1 MAAIFGEQPVM
12 LTIRR
17 SMYAGLGLVSLLIML
32 AATANGQSESG
43 STIRVETNLVTLNI
57 AVSDTGSPG
66 KMGRTIPRL
75 EARNF
80 TVYEDGARQE
90 ITGFSAAEVP
100 FNLVLLIDTSG
111 STREDLDLIRNGA
124 SRFLDAIRP
133 SDRLAIVQFNR
144 EVELVSDLTADRT
157 RLEEGLRQLERG
169 TGTSFYDA
177 VQLTIR
183 EVLGKVDGRKV
194 IVALTDGVDS
204 FGHLTWEKIQPAVEQ
219 AGATIHVLRLDTELF
234 TSEGIRKDCQHPV
247 RFELSAKQLR
257 KYYDEYVKQGPRS
270 LYATHC
276 RLGETERLEINRRLY
291 QSARRELE
299 QLTRLTGGSLFDVA
313 RLSQLEAAYLQIADT
328 LRNVYSISYYPT
340 NDRHDG
346 RWRSV
351 RVEVR
356 QNSRPGL
363 TATTRPGYRASRE

>member
-1 MAAIFGEQPVM
+1 MAAIFGEQPMM

-75 EARNF
+75 EAGNF
-80 TVYEDGARQE
+80 TVFEDGVRQE

-124 SRFLDAIRP
+124 GRFLDAIRP
-133 SDRLAIVQFNR
+133 NDRLAIVQFNR

-177 VQLTIR
+177 IQLTLD
-183 EVLGKVDGRKV
+183 ELLGNVVGRKV

-234 TSEGIRKDCQHPV
+234 TSEGIRKDCRQST
-247 RFELSAKQLR
+247 RFEFSAKQLR

-276 RLGETERLEINRRLY
+276 RLGETGRLEINRRLY